1 MYYVLEIQ
9 DHGLRTVSFFKDQSH
24 IRWILDTDF
33 ETVVLP
39 DGVLS
44 GFSDKDIEIIGD
56 NQNVMMSS
64 LFNSFIT

>member
-9 DHGLRTVSFFKDQSH
+9 QDGLKTVSFLKDQSH
-24 IRWILDTDF
+24 IRWVLDTDF

-39 DGVLS
+39 HGVLS

-56 NQNVMMSS
+56 NQNV
-64 LFNSFIT
+64 